1 MHLQNQKGRHQIV
14 DVLKKR
20 NMYKSFLGSD
30 NYYYLN
36 PNMKAGDFLRIQ
48 RDKWKE
54 IDFKGVGDYFVEKKD
69 KFNVIGCPNNVSQT
83 FSFRDIK

>member
-1 MHLQNQKGRHQIV
+1 MAKVWFVGLNATKSEEIKLF

-20 NMYKSFLGSD
+20 DMARYFGID

-36 PNMKAGDFLRIQ
+36 PFMKAGDFLRIQ

-54 IDFKGVGDYFVEKKD
+54 IDFKGVGDYFVEKKE
-69 KFNVIGCPNNVSQT
+69 KFNVIAV
-83 FSFRDIK
+83 